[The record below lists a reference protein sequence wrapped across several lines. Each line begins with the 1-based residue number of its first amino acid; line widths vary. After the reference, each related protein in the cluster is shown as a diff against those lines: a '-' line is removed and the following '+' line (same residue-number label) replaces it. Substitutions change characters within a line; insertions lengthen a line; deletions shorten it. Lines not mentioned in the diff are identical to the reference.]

1 MAPIV
6 ARRRDADYD
15 RGTLRQSLDVEELA
29 GQAGESIE
37 TRGGYVIGQKPAFRL
52 GGRTTPPHSRETAR
66 SETAMPS
73 CPTRQAR
80 RSPQGIRGRHRVHGD
95 RMTRVSPGSGAPFP
109 ATRWR
114 GGSKKPIT
122 RTELRGVYRCA

>member
-73 CPTRQAR
+73 CPTRHGCEALPTGDSR
-80 RSPQGIRGRHRVHGD
+80 PPSRPRG
-95 RMTRVSPGSGAPFP
+95 
-109 ATRWR
+109 
-114 GGSKKPIT
+114 
-122 RTELRGVYRCA
+122 TE